1 MNQKT
6 KYPSDLKTNSVENID
21 TEPKCRSIQ
30 SINENNQKDLERIN
44 GEGDTICDYYTR
56 TPPNNV
62 KSGGYIDQK
71 IPLWI
76 TNDMTT
82 LPEYQ
87 RSHDIRKSF
96 NNIKDILDSDEI
108 DDSLKV
114 RLYSFFKQKYDNTRS
129 MPKTTY
135 VSENEVLD
143 YETKNNI
150 LLNAVAK
157 IPTVYRKH
165 LAKSIGNVLLNNS
178 RYVTWDPEGFI
189 IIPPNTKVD
198 FMKLEKLLDILI
210 SKKKGT
216 QHQIGVITDII
227 KPFYN
232 KISKYIKNDKIIDNS
247 IDTSKVGDIKYII

>member
-6 KYPSDLKTNSVENID
+6 KYPSDLKTNNIENVD

-44 GEGDTICDYYTR
+44 GEGDTICDYYSR

-62 KSGGYIDQK
+62 KSGGYVDQN

-76 TNDMTT
+76 TSDTST

-150 LLNAVAK
+150 LSNAVAK